1 MSLNSMLQNAAT
13 LYRSKLASRASTQ
26 PNPPGGAGSGLFSDP
41 YVTSYTPNPAGPYSN
56 SISGP
61 YDISGITSSANR
73 LSSASPFQKTAFT
86 PFNFTAPSL
95 STTKYKTLGPRAGLG
110 SYGRTSDEELSKVG
124 ELGLNAGLRPIRS
137 QSEERMRMATQGFGN
152 NLRGP
157 ALQELILKNAMK
169 TGEDISGVGSDIA
182 SMIAG
187 TKLQEGQTA
196 RSAEWAD
203 KSKVAQDYWDQMME
217 ANKGMF
223 ADEAAVKKYNA
234 DANMTT
240 QEKQAAENMA
250 GANFGFE
257 QNKYA
262 SDDQLARDK
271 AYADAAF
278 KWLEEQVGL
287 NQQEASAWQNVMGY
301 IGGMSG
307 TSPAWGG

>member
-1 MSLNSMLQNAAT
+1 
-13 LYRSKLASRASTQ
+13 
-26 PNPPGGAGSGLFSDP
+26 
-41 YVTSYTPNPAGPYSN
+41 
-56 SISGP
+56 
-61 YDISGITSSANR
+61 
-73 LSSASPFQKTAFT
+73 
-86 PFNFTAPSL
+86 
-95 STTKYKTLGPRAGLG
+95 
-110 SYGRTSDEELSKVG
+110 
-124 ELGLNAGLRPIRS
+124 
-137 QSEERMRMATQGFGN
+137 
-152 NLRGP
+152 
-157 ALQELILKNAMK
+157 MK